1 MIDRQRER
9 QIAIYIPQCNH
20 KPKIYNRYTHNRKEF
35 KITLNI
41 VIKSQVKRA
50 KEEERNKK
58 EPKTIKTIN
67 KMAII
72 DRYQQLLSIITIN
85 VSGLML

>member
-1 MIDRQRER
+1 MVTTNQKSIIDT
-9 QIAIYIPQCNH
+9 H
-20 KPKIYNRYTHNRKEF
+20 THNRKEF

-67 KMAII
+67 KMAIN